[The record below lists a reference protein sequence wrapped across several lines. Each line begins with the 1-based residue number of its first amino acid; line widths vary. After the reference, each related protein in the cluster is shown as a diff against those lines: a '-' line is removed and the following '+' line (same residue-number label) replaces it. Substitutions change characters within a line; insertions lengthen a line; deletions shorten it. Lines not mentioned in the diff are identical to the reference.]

1 MGTAMWKLYVNTD
14 DVHALYDKAMA
25 AGCESVMEPT
35 HLDRWPVTMA
45 YVKDFDGYLVEF
57 VEYDD
62 APPAGVPNPEAVLV
76 RDFSGKVAVVTG
88 SAGGIGRALV
98 ERFTDEGMRAV
109 VADIDVKQVAE
120 TTAELRDQGRD
131 VIGVVTDVTELS
143 SLEALRDETLD
154 AFGAVD
160 VLCNNA
166 GVGSAS
172 EGQMWEHHVNDW
184 RWSLDVNVMGAVNG
198 INAFLPT
205 MLAQDTEGAVVNTTS
220 GNGGFTPMIHSAVYA
235 TTKAALTCLTECLW
249 GQLRELDAKVTAHL
263 LYPSTR
269 TPGMLKTGIWQ
280 PGRNRHARYDRPG
293 APPADTG
300 RDQLT
305 PDDGARQGRRPGAP
319 LGAAVGGRRPL
330 LRGHP

>member
-1 MGTAMWKLYVNTD
+1 MK
-14 DVHALYDKAMA
+14 
-25 AGCESVMEPT
+25 
-35 HLDRWPVTMA
+35 
-45 YVKDFDGYLVEF
+45 EF
-57 VEYDD
+57 T
-62 APPAGVPNPEAVLV
+62 
-76 RDFSGKVAVVTG
+76 GKVAVVTG

-109 VADIDVKQVAE
+109 VADIDQALVSE
-120 TTAELRDQGRD
+120 TTAELRDQGP
-131 VIGVVTDVTELS
+131 DVTELS
-143 SLEALRDETLD
+143 SLEALRDATLD
-154 AFGAVD
+154 AFGTVD

-166 GVGSAS
+166 GVGSAA
-172 EGQMWEHHVNDW
+172 EGQIWEHHGNDW
-184 RWSLDVNVMGAVNG
+184 RWSLDVNVMGAING

-249 GQLRELDAKVTAHL
+249 GQLRELDAKITAHL

-293 APPADTG
+293 APPAATG

-305 PDDGARQGRRPGAP
+305 PMLERAEAAGQELAWAP
-319 LGAAVGGRRPL
+319 LSEVADLCFEGIRDDVFWISQPASE
-330 LRGHP
+330 

>member
-1 MGTAMWKLYVNTD
+1 MK
-14 DVHALYDKAMA
+14 
-25 AGCESVMEPT
+25 
-35 HLDRWPVTMA
+35 
-45 YVKDFDGYLVEF
+45 EF
-57 VEYDD
+57 
-62 APPAGVPNPEAVLV
+62 A
-76 RDFSGKVAVVTG
+76 GKVVVVTG

-109 VADIDVKQVAE
+109 VADIDAKQVE
-120 TTAELRDQGRD
+120 DTTAALRDDGRD

-143 SLEALRDETLD
+143 SLEALRDKTLE

-249 GQLRELDAKVTAHL
+249 GQLRELDAKITAHL

-293 APPADTG
+293 APPAETG

-305 PDDGARQGRRPGAP
+305 PMLERPRPRARNSRGRRCRRWPTCASKASATTCSGCRTRPARSP
-319 LGAAVGGRRPL
+319 HPARRP
-330 LRGHP
+330 RRWCAHSRRSTAASRRT

>member
-1 MGTAMWKLYVNTD
+1 MKELLRQGRGRHRQARAASAARWSSGSPT
-14 DVHALYDKAMA
+14 KACA
-25 AGCESVMEPT
+25 RSSPT
-35 HLDRWPVTMA
+35 STPRSSP
-45 YVKDFDGYLVEF
+45 
-57 VEYDD
+57 
-62 APPAGVPNPEAVLV
+62 
-76 RDFSGKVAVVTG
+76 R
-88 SAGGIGRALV
+88 R
-98 ERFTDEGMRAV
+98 R
-109 VADIDVKQVAE
+109 
-120 TTAELRDQGRD
+120 AELRDQGRD

-143 SLEALRDETLD
+143 SLEALRDATLD

-184 RWSLDVNVMGAVNG
+184 RWSLDVNVMGVING

-249 GQLRELDAKVTAHL
+249 GQLRELDAKITAHL

-293 APPADTG
+293 APPADIGTRPAHADAGAGQG
-300 RDQLT
+300 RGS
-305 PDDGARQGRRPGAP
+305 GARVGAAVRGRRPVLRRASATACSGCRTR
-319 LGAAVGGRRPL
+319 AATNRPPDRRRRRSCARSRRSTAASPST
-330 LRGHP
+330 